1 MYENKYKTEL
11 DSSSSSD
18 SDSDS
23 DSDNEFPI
31 NSKLNKIVIQINNK
45 DYVHEIFKHL
55 DTNDSFLFEKSAVLV
70 VYNINVEGRFPFIQF
85 MFQKTNNLLSFPTI
99 QLTNKIK
106 KDVALKI
113 GSSESNLKCKGYTTY
128 SGTHY
133 LFINISDISCV
144 VPTKFI
150 KRAHKFWFCVMDE
163 IINYRKACNFYI
175 SIDSIQFLLSNPDLF
190 LLKNAVNGTNYEMP
204 IVAYSGSTFHQAE
217 LDGMFGPSRK
227 SELSLFGS
235 NYYFT
240 TYEKAIES
248 SSVKGGIN
256 RYVLFEGNIKIIYK
270 PLTNY
275 KINDEFDSIYVGK
288 IQVNE
293 NVFNSSPMWVVKYAD
308 QIVSLSYHEVGDK
321 LNNDYNHYFIS

>member
-1 MYENKYKTEL
+1 MY
-11 DSSSSSD
+11 DSETNTSS
-18 SDSDS
+18 SDS

-55 DTNDSFLFEKSAVLV
+55 DTNDSFLFGKSVVLV

-106 KDVALKI
+106 KDVALNI
-113 GSSESNLKCKGYTTY
+113 GSAESNLKCKGYTTY
-128 SGTHY
+128 SRTHY
-133 LFINISDISCV
+133 LFININDTSSV
-144 VPTKFI
+144 VPTRFL
-150 KRAHKFWFCVMDE
+150 KRSQKFWFCVMDE
-163 IINYRKACNFYI
+163 IINYRKACNFDI
-175 SIDSIQFLLSNPDLF
+175 STDSTNFLLSNPDLF
-190 LLKNAVNGTNYEMP
+190 LLKNAVNGTNYETP
-204 IVAYSGSTFHQAE
+204 IVAYSGSTFHQTE

-248 SSVKGGIN
+248 SSDKGGIN

-270 PLTNY
+270 PFSNC
-275 KINDEFDSIYVGK
+275 KINDDFDSIYVGK

-293 NVFNSSPMWVVKYAD
+293 NIFNLSPMWVVKYAD
-308 QIVSLSYHEVGDK
+308 QIVSLTYHEVGVT
-321 LNNDYNHYFIS
+321 LNNDYSHYFIS